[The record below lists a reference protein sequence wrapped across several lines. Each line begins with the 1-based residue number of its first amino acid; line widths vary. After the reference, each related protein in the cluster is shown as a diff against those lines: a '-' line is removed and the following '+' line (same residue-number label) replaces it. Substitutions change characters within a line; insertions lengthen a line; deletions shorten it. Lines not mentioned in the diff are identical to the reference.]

1 VRDLIVNLNQTPGNT
16 PLTIDELAGLRPS
29 LSTKSELDQFERV
42 NILEADRWTF
52 NPRVLKREDPF
63 IEPYVRRLHKKMFDQ
78 TWIWAGRYRRTNKNL
93 GVPFHQ
99 IMNGIAAVLGDI
111 HYWLENDTFDIDEI
125 AIRYHHRLVQIHPFP
140 NGNGRHA
147 RLLADVIA
155 VKNGRERF
163 TWGQQELIEMGA
175 ARAEYIRCLKAAD
188 ANHDD
193 IQGLL
198 RFARS

>member
-1 VRDLIVNLNQTPGNT
+1 MSDPIVNLNQIPGNT
-16 PLTIDELAGLRPS
+16 PLTADELAGLKPS
-29 LSTKSELDQFERV
+29 LSTKGELDQFERA
-42 NILEADRWTF
+42 NILEANRWAF
-52 NPRVLKREDPF
+52 SGRVLRREDPF
-63 IEPYVRRLHKKMFDQ
+63 IEPYLRRLHGRMFDQ
-78 TWIWAGRYRRTNKNL
+78 TWTWAGKYRKTNKNL

-99 IMNGIAAVLGDI
+99 ILNEIAAVLGDI
-111 HYWLENDTFDIDEI
+111 HYWLANETFDIDEI

-155 VKNGRERF
+155 VKNGRDQF
-163 TWGQQELIEMGA
+163 TWGRRELVEVGE
-175 ARAEYIRCLKAAD
+175 ARAEYIRCLKLAD

-198 RFARS
+198 DFARS